1 MSRNFFCRV
10 QYEALFLLSLVIS
23 RGTSYDLMM
32 ATPTSKPW
40 IESPLWDGFWI
51 LNGLWLMV
59 VTIVLLHFNY
69 AEKFSWFMI
78 NNGRSLFS
86 SAHLFAPIVS
96 VYGLYEFRQV
106 MWKEKFRFLWLPL
119 LLLVGP
125 IALVLT
131 DALMGWTSMT
141 HFPVMNSVKMFAII
155 FLVWNYWHFASHNF
169 GVLSLYRV
177 RVSQFATVDRKVDRY
192 FTSITMLILVPLIWY
207 GNAFS
212 KPGRHLFDFLP
223 SAAWIYDFREW
234 IMVIGGLLTI
244 VVLLFEWLKPNRSV
258 PKMLYYFVIG
268 AQTFLVAYS
277 YPIFYFLLINL
288 NHWVSELA
296 LVGKFHANRRGEKT
310 KYTRV
315 YFVVAILFFMVIGFL
330 WDHSFFQEG
339 MKRFGS
345 SLVMTAEPVYLKDID
360 YLSAVLLGFAFGVHF
375 LHMLCDRYLFSFRR
389 PEAQPVVNAI
399 ARQTLRQ

>member
-1 MSRNFFCRV
+1 
-10 QYEALFLLSLVIS
+10 
-23 RGTSYDLMM
+23 MM
-32 ATPTSKPW
+32 RSAEKPW

-51 LNGLWLMV
+51 LNGLWLMFI
-59 VTIVLLHFNY
+59 TIGLLHFDL

-78 NNGRSLFS
+78 NNGRTLFS

-106 MWKEKFRFLWLPL
+106 MWQEKFRYLGLPL
-119 LLLVGP
+119 LLLLGP
-125 IALVLT
+125 IAFVLT
-131 DALMGWTSMT
+131 DAVLGWASYT
-141 HFPVMNSVKMFAII
+141 HFPVLNSVKIFAII

-177 RVSQFATVDRKVDRY
+177 RVSQFTFLDRQVDRY
-192 FTSITMLILVPLIWY
+192 FTSVTMLILVPLIWY

-223 SAAWIYDFREW
+223 SAAWVYGFREG
-234 IMVIGGLLTI
+234 IMILGGLLTI
-244 VVLLFEWLKPNRSV
+244 AVLVFEYFKTNRSF

-268 AQTFLVAYS
+268 AQTFLVAFS

-288 NHWVSELA
+288 NHWLSELA
-296 LVGKFHANRRGEKT
+296 LIGKFHANRKSEGKRT
-310 KYTRV
+310 WL
-315 YFVVAILFFMVIGFL
+315 YFGLAILFFMFIGFL

-339 MKRFGS
+339 MKRFGT
-345 SLVMTAEPVYLKDID
+345 SLVMNAEPVYLKDID
-360 YLSAVLLGFAFGVHF
+360 YFSALLLGFAFGVHF

-399 ARQTLRQ
+399 ARTSLGD